1 MIQIQLKN
9 LADFK
14 RIVEGQKTVFV
25 KKGADGFTYYVVSE
39 HAGIGVINVFKSEKS
54 LKFNESF
61 NPEEPSGINIEF
73 LIEIEG
79 ISPFYPEGFY
89 DG

>member
-1 MIQIQLKN
+1 MIRIQLKN
-9 LADFK
+9 VADFK
-14 RIVEGQKTVFV
+14 RIAKGQKTVYM
-25 KKGADGFTYYVVSE
+25 KKSADGFTYYVVSE

-54 LKFNESF
+54 LKLNENF
-61 NPEEPSGINIEF
+61 DPEEPDGINVKF

-79 ISPFYPEGFY
+79 ISPFYAEGFY

>member
-1 MIQIQLKN
+1 MIRIQLKN
-9 LADFK
+9 VADFE
-14 RIVEGQKTVFV
+14 RIAKGQKTVYV
-25 KKGADGFTYYVVSE
+25 KKGADGFTYYVVSD

-54 LKFNESF
+54 LKFNEGF
-61 NPEEPSGINIEF
+61 NPEEQSAINVKF

-79 ISPFYPEGFY
+79 ISPFYAEGFY